1 MTVARAA
8 IRLPAG
14 LLPRGLGREEAARY
28 LGIAPTTLDKEVDA
42 GRIIAPRVIGGR
54 RVWDRLALDRLFDDA
69 SPSVDD
75 GEALRRTRAWREGRL
90 RA

>member
-1 MTVARAA
+1 MTAARAS

-14 LLPRGLGREEAARY
+14 LLPRGLGRDEAARY
-28 LGIAPTTLDKEVDA
+28 IGVSPTTFDKQVAA
-42 GRIIAPRVIGGR
+42 GNIPAPIDRFGR
-54 RVWDRLALDRLFDDA
+54 DVWDRLALDRLFDDD
-69 SPSVDD
+69 PSKVDD